1 MRDGVVNLYR
11 WCDVGDV
18 MYEGGVVS
26 ICMARTD
33 DGLRKGERVLN
44 GVYGEDEGCRWGIG
58 GPYLESERIEMS
70 SSE

>member
-1 MRDGVVNLYR
+1 
-11 WCDVGDV
+11 

-44 GVYGEDEGCRWGIG
+44 GLYGEDEGCRWGIG